1 MRDSGFRLA
10 SAVFLLCMALA
21 AHAGEPVAVPVVVPV
36 GADGVQRL
44 EMLGGSY
51 FFRPDRI
58 VVKANMPVEIL
69 LKKDPDL
76 APHTFVLHIPD
87 EGIGIDQDLGAEAKS
102 VRFTIHKPGQYAFY
116 CRNRFLFFE
125 SHRAKGMQGVI
136 EVVEK

>member
-1 MRDSGFRLA
+1 MRDSDFRFA
-10 SAVFLLCMALA
+10 FAVPLLCMALA
-21 AHAGEPVAVPVVVPV
+21 AHAGEPVVVPV
-36 GADGVQRL
+36 GSDGVQRL
-44 EMLGGSY
+44 VMLGGSY

-58 VVKANMPVEIL
+58 VVKAGTPVEL
-69 LKKDPDL
+69 LVKKEAGL

-87 EGIGIDQDLGAEAKS
+87 EAIDIDQELSTDAKP
-102 VRFTIHKPGQYAFY
+102 VRFTIHKAGQYPFH